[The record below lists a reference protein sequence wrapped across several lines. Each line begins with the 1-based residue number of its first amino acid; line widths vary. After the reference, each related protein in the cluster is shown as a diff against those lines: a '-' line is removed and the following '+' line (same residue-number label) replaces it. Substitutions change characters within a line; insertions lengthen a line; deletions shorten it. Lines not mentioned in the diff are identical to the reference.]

1 MSPRHTAGALLP
13 GLAAALILS
22 LPGCDAQDNPA
33 APSAP
38 APATPVP
45 AAPAG
50 PPLAPV
56 NLTAAPSGQG
66 VIELRWNAPPADPA
80 RQPVTGYRIE
90 WSGDG
95 NTDWTP
101 VEPAHTGAET
111 SYRHTGLTPETTRH
125 YRVFATSAG
134 GDSPA
139 SVVAVATTAP
149 AGPPLAPVNLTAVP
163 NGQGVIELRWN
174 APPAGPA
181 RQPVTGYRIEWSGD
195 GNTNWTPVEP
205 AHTGAATSYL
215 HTGLT
220 PSTTLHY
227 RVFAISAGGDSPA
240 STVAVATT
248 GEAVPPLAPVNLTAA
263 PDGEGVIELRWNAP
277 PADPARQPVTGYR
290 IEWSGD
296 GNTNWTPVEPAHTG
310 TATSYLHTGLTPEI
324 TLHYRVFAT
333 SAGGDSPASNAVVA
347 TTGEVIAV
355 TTLEFVEET
364 VTIRE
369 GETRAIGIRYRI
381 AELAAPLPVRI
392 SVLPSDAGPA
402 DYELSE
408 GRFEV
413 PAGSGV
419 NGSVE
424 VSLGA
429 QTDRAFAEGDEE
441 LLLRLVA
448 GTGARA
454 EVGADLRVVIAD
466 VPVSPCAGV
475 VLGGTP
481 PEPTETAGRI
491 RTSLT
496 SEWSRSADGV
506 TMAWANPYGRRL
518 EWLGDDGLGQYA
530 DEAEPLPPQPDFHV
544 ESWRIV
550 PGASST
556 THLMDVQWSSGLD
569 LELMFGCDA
578 RQVVA
583 VCRRQGC
590 ELAP

>member
-1 MSPRHTAGALLP
+1 MSPRHAAGALLP

-22 LPGCDAQDNPA
+22 LPGCGAQDNPA
-33 APSAP
+33 APSA
-38 APATPVP
+38 APAP

-56 NLTAAPSGQG
+56 DLTAA
-66 VIELRWNAPPADPA
+66 
-80 RQPVTGYRIE
+80 
-90 WSGDG
+90 
-95 NTDWTP
+95 
-101 VEPAHTGAET
+101 
-111 SYRHTGLTPETTRH
+111 
-125 YRVFATSAG
+125 
-134 GDSPA
+134 
-139 SVVAVATTAP
+139 
-149 AGPPLAPVNLTAVP
+149 P

-174 APPAGPA
+174 APSAGPA

-195 GNTNWTPVEP
+195 GATNWTPVEP
-205 AHTGAATSYL
+205 AHTGTATSYL

-240 STVAVATT
+240 SVVAVATT
-248 GEAVPPLAPVNLTAA
+248 APAGPPLAPVNVTAA

-296 GNTNWTPVEPAHTG
+296 GTTNWTPVEPAHIG
-310 TATSYLHTGLTPEI
+310 TATSYLHTGLTPSI

-369 GETRAIGIRYRI
+369 GETRAVGIRYRI

-392 SVLPSDAGPA
+392 SVLPSDAGPT

-408 GRFEV
+408 GRFEI

-454 EVGADLRVVIAD
+454 EVGADLRVVITD

-481 PEPTETAGRI
+481 PEPTETIAGRI
-491 RTSLT
+491 RTLLT
-496 SEWSRSADGV
+496 SEWSQSADGV
-506 TMAWANPYGRRL
+506 PMAWASPYGRRRDWNVTSPAYRY
-518 EWLGDDGLGQYA
+518 EN
-530 DEAEPLPPQPDFHV
+530 ETKPHPPQPDFHV
-544 ESWRIV
+544 ESWRVV

-556 THLMDVQWSSGLD
+556 THLMDVHWSSGVE

-583 VCRRQGC
+583 ICRRQGC
-590 ELAP
+590 DLAP

>member
-1 MSPRHTAGALLP
+1 MSPRHIAGALSL

-22 LPGCDAQDNPA
+22 LAGCDAQDNPA

-38 APATPVP
+38 APA
-45 AAPAG
+45 APAG

-56 NLTAAPSGQG
+56 DLTAAPNGQG

-80 RQPVTGYRIE
+80 RQPVTGYR
-90 WSGDG
+90 
-95 NTDWTP
+95 
-101 VEPAHTGAET
+101 V
-111 SYRHTGLTPETTRH
+111 
-125 YRVFATSAG
+125 
-134 GDSPA
+134 
-139 SVVAVATTAP
+139 
-149 AGPPLAPVNLTAVP
+149 
-163 NGQGVIELRWN
+163 
-174 APPAGPA
+174 
-181 RQPVTGYRIEWSGD
+181 EWSGD
-195 GNTNWTPVEP
+195 GNTNWTPVDP

-220 PSTTLHY
+220 PETTLHY
-227 RVFAISAGGDSPA
+227 RVFATSTGGDSPA

-248 GEAVPPLAPVNLTAA
+248 EQL
-263 PDGEGVIELRWNAP
+263 
-277 PADPARQPVTGYR
+277 
-290 IEWSGD
+290 
-296 GNTNWTPVEPAHTG
+296 
-310 TATSYLHTGLTPEI
+310 
-324 TLHYRVFAT
+324 
-333 SAGGDSPASNAVVA
+333 
-347 TTGEVIAV
+347 IAV
-355 TTLEFVEET
+355 AVEFVEET

-369 GETRAIGIRYRI
+369 GETRAVGIRYRI
-381 AELAAPLPVRI
+381 MELAAPLPVRI
-392 SVLPSDAGPA
+392 SALPSGTGPA
-402 DYELSE
+402 DYESDYELSE

-419 NGSVE
+419 DGSVE

-429 QTDRAFAEGDEE
+429 RADRAFTEGDEE

-448 GTGARA
+448 GAGVRVELGT
-454 EVGADLRVVIAD
+454 DLRVVIAD

-481 PEPTETAGRI
+481 PEPVETIAGRI

-506 TMAWANPYGRRL
+506 TMAWVSPYGQRE
-518 EWLGDDGLGQYA
+518 EWWDVTQHHAYTDRAKPY
-530 DEAEPLPPQPDFHV
+530 PPQPDFHL

-556 THLMDVQWSSGLD
+556 THLMDVHWSSGLE

>member
-1 MSPRHTAGALLP
+1 MSPRHAAAALLP
-13 GLAAALILS
+13 GLAAVLILS
-22 LPGCDAQDNPA
+22 LPGCTGQDSPA
-33 APSAP
+33 APSAT

-56 NLTAAPSGQG
+56 DLTAASNGQG

-80 RQPVTGYRIE
+80 RQPVTGYRVE

-95 NTDWTP
+95 N
-101 VEPAHTGAET
+101 A
-111 SYRHTGLTPETTRH
+111 
-125 YRVFATSAG
+125 
-134 GDSPA
+134 
-139 SVVAVATTAP
+139 
-149 AGPPLAPVNLTAVP
+149 
-163 NGQGVIELRWN
+163 
-174 APPAGPA
+174 
-181 RQPVTGYRIEWSGD
+181 
-195 GNTNWTPVEP
+195 NWTPVDP

-220 PSTTLHY
+220 PET
-227 RVFAISAGGDSPA
+227 
-240 STVAVATT
+240 
-248 GEAVPPLAPVNLTAA
+248 
-263 PDGEGVIELRWNAP
+263 
-277 PADPARQPVTGYR
+277 
-290 IEWSGD
+290 
-296 GNTNWTPVEPAHTG
+296 
-310 TATSYLHTGLTPEI
+310 

-333 SAGGDSPASNAVVA
+333 SAGGDSPASTVAVA
-347 TTGEVIAV
+347 TTEQLIAV
-355 TTLEFVEET
+355 TVEFVEET

-369 GETRAIGIRYRI
+369 GETRALGIRYRI

-392 SVLPSDAGPA
+392 SVLPTDAEPA

-454 EVGADLRVVIAD
+454 ELGADLRVVIAD
-466 VPVSPCAGV
+466 APVSPCDGV
-475 VLGGTP
+475 LLGGTP
-481 PEPTETAGRI
+481 PEPTETTADRI
-491 RTSLT
+491 RTSL
-496 SEWSRSADGV
+496 SSAWGRSADGV
-506 TMAWANPYGRRL
+506 TMEWVGPYGKRW
-518 EWLGDDGLGQYA
+518 EWTDVEHHPLYTV
-530 DEAEPLPPQPDFHV
+530 EAKPYPPQPDFHV

-550 PGASST
+550 PGATT
-556 THLMDVQWSSGLD
+556 THLMDVHWPSGVD
-569 LELMFGCDA
+569 LEMMFRCED

>member
-1 MSPRHTAGALLP
+1 MSPRHAAGALLP
-13 GLAAALILS
+13 GLAAAVILS
-22 LPGCDAQDNPA
+22 LPGCGAQDSA
-33 APSAP
+33 APPSAP
-38 APATPVP
+38 AP

-56 NLTAAPSGQG
+56 DLTAAPSGQG
-66 VIELRWNAPPADPA
+66 VIELRWNAPPADAA

-95 NTDWTP
+95 T
-101 VEPAHTGAET
+101 
-111 SYRHTGLTPETTRH
+111 
-125 YRVFATSAG
+125 
-134 GDSPA
+134 
-139 SVVAVATTAP
+139 
-149 AGPPLAPVNLTAVP
+149 
-163 NGQGVIELRWN
+163 
-174 APPAGPA
+174 
-181 RQPVTGYRIEWSGD
+181 
-195 GNTNWTPVEP
+195 TNWTPVEP

-220 PSTTLHY
+220 PST
-227 RVFAISAGGDSPA
+227 
-240 STVAVATT
+240 
-248 GEAVPPLAPVNLTAA
+248 
-263 PDGEGVIELRWNAP
+263 
-277 PADPARQPVTGYR
+277 
-290 IEWSGD
+290 
-296 GNTNWTPVEPAHTG
+296 
-310 TATSYLHTGLTPEI
+310 

-369 GETRAIGIRYRI
+369 GETRAVGIRYRI

-392 SVLPSDAGPA
+392 SVLPSDAGPT

-408 GRFEV
+408 GRFEI

-466 VPVSPCAGV
+466 VPVSPCDGV

-481 PEPTETAGRI
+481 PEPTETPADRI

-496 SEWSRSADGV
+496 SEWGRNADGV
-506 TMAWANPYGRRL
+506 TMEWVGPYGRRH
-518 EWLGDDGLGQYA
+518 EWIDAEHHPNYTV
-530 DEAEPLPPQPDFHV
+530 EAKPYPPQPDFHV

-550 PGASST
+550 PGASTT
-556 THLMDVQWSSGLD
+556 THLLDVQWSSGLD
-569 LELMFGCDA
+569 LEMMFRCED

>member
-1 MSPRHTAGALLP
+1 MSPRHAAGALLP
-13 GLAAALILS
+13 GLAAAVILS
-22 LPGCDAQDNPA
+22 LPGCGAQDSA
-33 APSAP
+33 APPSAP

-66 VIELRWNAPPADPA
+66 VIELRWNAPPAD
-80 RQPVTGYRIE
+80 
-90 WSGDG
+90 
-95 NTDWTP
+95 
-101 VEPAHTGAET
+101 
-111 SYRHTGLTPETTRH
+111 
-125 YRVFATSAG
+125 
-134 GDSPA
+134 
-139 SVVAVATTAP
+139 
-149 AGPPLAPVNLTAVP
+149 
-163 NGQGVIELRWN
+163 
-174 APPAGPA
+174 PA

-310 TATSYLHTGLTPEI
+310 AATSYLHTGLTPST

-369 GETRAIGIRYRI
+369 GETRAVGIRYRI

-392 SVLPSDAGPA
+392 SVLPSDAGPT

-408 GRFEV
+408 GRFEI

-466 VPVSPCAGV
+466 APVSPCDGV

-481 PEPTETAGRI
+481 PEPTETPADRI

-496 SEWSRSADGV
+496 SEWGRNADGV
-506 TMAWANPYGRRL
+506 TMEWVGPYGRRHEL
-518 EWLGDDGLGQYA
+518 DDVERHHNYTPDA
-530 DEAEPLPPQPDFHV
+530 APYPPQPDFHV
-544 ESWRIV
+544 ESWRVV

-556 THLMDVQWSSGLD
+556 THLMEVHWSSGVD
-569 LELMFGCDA
+569 LELMFRCEA

>member
-1 MSPRHTAGALLP
+1 MSPRRAAGALVP

-22 LPGCDAQDNPA
+22 LPGCGAQDNPA

-56 NLTAAPSGQG
+56 DFTAAPS
-66 VIELRWNAPPADPA
+66 
-80 RQPVTGYRIE
+80 
-90 WSGDG
+90 
-95 NTDWTP
+95 
-101 VEPAHTGAET
+101 
-111 SYRHTGLTPETTRH
+111 
-125 YRVFATSAG
+125 
-134 GDSPA
+134 
-139 SVVAVATTAP
+139 
-149 AGPPLAPVNLTAVP
+149 
-163 NGQGVIELRWN
+163 GQGVIELRWN

-181 RQPVTGYRIEWSGD
+181 RQPVTGYRIEWSSD
-195 GNTNWTPVEP
+195 G
-205 AHTGAATSYL
+205 A
-215 HTGLT
+215 
-220 PSTTLHY
+220 
-227 RVFAISAGGDSPA
+227 
-240 STVAVATT
+240 
-248 GEAVPPLAPVNLTAA
+248 
-263 PDGEGVIELRWNAP
+263 
-277 PADPARQPVTGYR
+277 
-290 IEWSGD
+290 
-296 GNTNWTPVEPAHTG
+296 TNWTPVEPAHTG
-310 TATSYLHTGLTPEI
+310 TATSYLHTGLTPST

-381 AELAAPLPVRI
+381 AELAAPLPVQI
-392 SVLPSDAGPA
+392 SVLPSDAGPT
-402 DYELSE
+402 DYELSG
-408 GRFEV
+408 GRFEI

-419 NGSVE
+419 SGSVE

-466 VPVSPCAGV
+466 APVSPCDGV

-481 PEPTETAGRI
+481 PESVETAAGRI

-496 SEWSRSADGV
+496 SEWSPSADGV
-506 TMAWANPYGRRL
+506 NMAWASPYGRRR
-518 EWLGDDGLGQYA
+518 EWQARNIANNEYT
-530 DEAEPLPPQPDFHV
+530 DEAKPYPPQPDFHL

>member
-1 MSPRHTAGALLP
+1 MSPRRAAGALLP

-22 LPGCDAQDNPA
+22 LPGCGAQDNPA
-33 APSAP
+33 APSA
-38 APATPVP
+38 APAP

-56 NLTAAPSGQG
+56 DLTAAPSGQG
-66 VIELRWNAPPADPA
+66 VIELRWNAPPAGPA
-80 RQPVTGYRIE
+80 RQSVTGYRIE
-90 WSGDG
+90 WSSDG
-95 NTDWTP
+95 
-101 VEPAHTGAET
+101 A
-111 SYRHTGLTPETTRH
+111 
-125 YRVFATSAG
+125 
-134 GDSPA
+134 
-139 SVVAVATTAP
+139 
-149 AGPPLAPVNLTAVP
+149 
-163 NGQGVIELRWN
+163 
-174 APPAGPA
+174 
-181 RQPVTGYRIEWSGD
+181 
-195 GNTNWTPVEP
+195 TNWTPVEP

-220 PSTTLHY
+220 PET
-227 RVFAISAGGDSPA
+227 
-240 STVAVATT
+240 
-248 GEAVPPLAPVNLTAA
+248 
-263 PDGEGVIELRWNAP
+263 
-277 PADPARQPVTGYR
+277 
-290 IEWSGD
+290 
-296 GNTNWTPVEPAHTG
+296 
-310 TATSYLHTGLTPEI
+310 

-333 SAGGDSPASNAVVA
+333 SAGGDSVASTLAVA
-347 TTGEVIAV
+347 TTEQLIAV
-355 TTLEFVEET
+355 TVEFVEET

-369 GETRAIGIRYRI
+369 GETRAVGIRYRI

-413 PAGSGV
+413 PAGSSV

-429 QTDRAFAEGDEE
+429 QTDQAFAEGDEE

-454 EVGADLRVVIAD
+454 EVGADLRVVITD

-475 VLGGTP
+475 TLGGTP

-491 RTSLT
+491 GASLT

-506 TMAWANPYGRRL
+506 TMAWASPYGRRL
-518 EWLGDDGLGQYA
+518 ERQPNHHHSQYA

-550 PGASST
+550 PGASTT
-556 THLMDVQWSSGLD
+556 THLMDVHWSSGVE

>member
-1 MSPRHTAGALLP
+1 MSPRRAAGALLP
-13 GLAAALILS
+13 GLAAASILW
-22 LPGCDAQDNPA
+22 LPGCTGQDSPA
-33 APSAP
+33 APSAT
-38 APATPVP
+38 APAT
-45 AAPAG
+45 PAG

-56 NLTAAPSGQG
+56 DLTAAPSGQG

-90 WSGDG
+90 WSSDG
-95 NTDWTP
+95 ATGWTP

-111 SYRHTGLTPETTRH
+111 AYR
-125 YRVFATSAG
+125 
-134 GDSPA
+134 
-139 SVVAVATTAP
+139 
-149 AGPPLAPVNLTAVP
+149 
-163 NGQGVIELRWN
+163 
-174 APPAGPA
+174 
-181 RQPVTGYRIEWSGD
+181 
-195 GNTNWTPVEP
+195 
-205 AHTGAATSYL
+205 

-227 RVFAISAGGDSPA
+227 RVFATSAAGDSPA
-240 STVAVATT
+240 SVVAVATT
-248 GEAVPPLAPVNLTAA
+248 EQLIAA
-263 PDGEGVIELRWNAP
+263 TV
-277 PADPARQPVTGYR
+277 
-290 IEWSGD
+290 
-296 GNTNWTPVEPAHTG
+296 
-310 TATSYLHTGLTPEI
+310 
-324 TLHYRVFAT
+324 
-333 SAGGDSPASNAVVA
+333 
-347 TTGEVIAV
+347 
-355 TTLEFVEET
+355 EFVEET
-364 VTIRE
+364 VTVRE
-369 GETRAIGIRYRI
+369 GETRAVGIRYRI

-408 GRFEV
+408 GRFEI

-481 PEPTETAGRI
+481 PEPTETTDGRI
-491 RTSLT
+491 RTSLS
-496 SEWSRSADGV
+496 SEWGRNADGV
-506 TMAWANPYGRRL
+506 TMEWVGPYGRRH
-518 EWLGDDGLGQYA
+518 EWIPDAEHHPGYTV
-530 DEAEPLPPQPDFHV
+530 EAKPYPPQPDFHV
-544 ESWRIV
+544 QSWRIV
-550 PGASST
+550 PGATT
-556 THLMDVQWSSGLD
+556 THLLDVQWPSGLD
-569 LELMFGCDA
+569 LEMMFRCEA

>member
-1 MSPRHTAGALLP
+1 MSPRHVAGALLP

-22 LPGCDAQDNPA
+22 LPGCGAQDNPA
-33 APSAP
+33 APSA
-38 APATPVP
+38 APAP

-50 PPLAPV
+50 PPVAPMD
-56 NLTAAPSGQG
+56 LTAA
-66 VIELRWNAPPADPA
+66 
-80 RQPVTGYRIE
+80 
-90 WSGDG
+90 
-95 NTDWTP
+95 
-101 VEPAHTGAET
+101 
-111 SYRHTGLTPETTRH
+111 
-125 YRVFATSAG
+125 
-134 GDSPA
+134 
-139 SVVAVATTAP
+139 
-149 AGPPLAPVNLTAVP
+149 P
-163 NGQGVIELRWN
+163 NGQGVIELRWT

-205 AHTGAATSYL
+205 AHTGAETSYL
-215 HTGLT
+215 HTGL
-220 PSTTLHY
+220 
-227 RVFAISAGGDSPA
+227 SPE
-240 STVAVATT
+240 T
-248 GEAVPPLAPVNLTAA
+248 
-263 PDGEGVIELRWNAP
+263 
-277 PADPARQPVTGYR
+277 
-290 IEWSGD
+290 
-296 GNTNWTPVEPAHTG
+296 
-310 TATSYLHTGLTPEI
+310 

-333 SAGGDSPASNAVVA
+333 SAGGDSPASVVAVA
-347 TTGEVIAV
+347 TTEQLIAV
-355 TTLEFVEET
+355 TVEFVEET

-369 GETRAIGIRYRI
+369 GATRAVGIRYRI
-381 AELAAPLPVRI
+381 AELSTPLPVRI
-392 SVLPSDAGPA
+392 SALPSGAGPA

-419 NGSVE
+419 DGSVE
-424 VSLGA
+424 ISLGA
-429 QTDRAFAEGDEE
+429 QLDRAFAEGDEE
-441 LLLRLVA
+441 LHLRLVA
-448 GTGARA
+448 EAGVRA

-491 RTSLT
+491 GASLT
-496 SEWSRSADGV
+496 SKWSRSADGV
-506 TMAWANPYGRRL
+506 TMAWVSPYGRRH
-518 EWLGDDGLGQYA
+518 EWIERHHNYT
-530 DEAEPLPPQPDFHV
+530 DEAKPYPPQPDFHL

-583 VCRRQGC
+583 ICRRQGC